1 MQKINLYLP
10 ELQPKKEVLSLPQV
24 GVITAAFLFIFIAFG
39 WSMTSD
45 TAALKQ
51 QLSSET
57 DMLKP
62 LELQKQELDKM
73 VAGRPDENALADEIA
88 ALEYDIQNKSLALNT
103 LKNSDVAASDG
114 FSQLL
119 EELAQTKSN
128 KLWFTDIGINNEVLL
143 LKGQTVDPKLIT
155 AWIENATNG
164 NALSRQFSAIKIEQ
178 HSTYKRVYDFEL
190 SGGVIVHHE

>member
-164 NALSRQFSAIKIEQ
+164 NALGRQFSAIKIEQ

>member
-1 MQKINLYLP
+1 MQQINLYLP

-24 GVITAAFLFIFIAFG
+24 GLITAAFLFIFIAFG
-39 WSMTSD
+39 WSITSD

-51 QLSSET
+51 QLTSET
-57 DMLKP
+57 
-62 LELQKQELDKM
+62 DKM
-73 VAGRPDENALADEIA
+73 VAGRPDESALAQEIA
-88 ALEYDIQNKSLALNT
+88 ALEYHIQNKSLALNT

-119 EELAQTKSN
+119 EELAQSKNS

-143 LKGQTVDPKLIT
+143 LKGQTLDPKLIT

-190 SGGVIVHHE
+190 SGGVVVHHE

>member
-1 MQKINLYLP
+1 MQQINLYLP

-24 GVITAAFLFIFIAFG
+24 GLITAAFLFIFIAFG
-39 WSMTSD
+39 WSITSD

-51 QLSSET
+51 QLTSET
-57 DMLKP
+57 EMLKP

-73 VAGRPDENALADEIA
+73 VAGRPDESALAEEIA
-88 ALEYDIQNKSLALNT
+88 ALEYHIQNKSLALNT

-119 EELAQTKSN
+119 EELAQSKNS

-143 LKGQTVDPKLIT
+143 LKGQTLDPKLIT

-164 NALSRQFSAIKIEQ
+164 NALSRQFSAIKEQ

-190 SGGVIVHHE
+190 SGGVVVHHE

>member
-1 MQKINLYLP
+1 MQQINLYLP

-24 GVITAAFLFIFIAFG
+24 GLITAAFLFIFIAFG
-39 WSMTSD
+39 WSITSD

-51 QLSSET
+51 QLTSET
-57 DMLKP
+57 EMLKP

-73 VAGRPDENALADEIA
+73 VAGRPDESALAEEIA
-88 ALEYDIQNKSLALNT
+88 ALEYHIQNKSLALNT

-119 EELAQTKSN
+119 EELAQSKNS
-128 KLWFTDIGINNEVLL
+128 KLWFTDIGINNDVVL
-143 LKGQTVDPKLIT
+143 LKGQTLDPKLIT

-190 SGGVIVHHE
+190 SGGVVVHHE